1 MGRPLRAAALVALAG
16 AAVLGD
22 AKSPLQPSAAALERA
37 AAHAKANPNV
47 VEKRMWQ
54 WVANNA
60 DKVRGHRRWGRT
72 LDAGTGVDSMS
83 WLCAQPTESIVAAT
97 AADWMVEKME
107 KELQPPCRPVKDE
120 GDPNTL
126 LFGNWFKG
134 DKDQPPLKQHPA
146 YTAAD
151 GFDTV
156 VADYLL
162 GALEHYAAFNE
173 EQLLDMLIGKMNADG
188 LLLFC
193 GRTPFPYAGPEKT
206 KEIYNEAKQLV
217 LETERV
223 RDAAMLLAHQR
234 PYRGPSL
241 LSLLHRLLSPELEL
255 LLLAP
260 AEFPAHWVATAL
272 ERKGLE
278 IVKREVFAG
287 KMNMNCPSLLCSLL
301 LRCPSLASVN
311 VLNCG
316 ECVWD
321 RHQPAAGLGQ
331 KRGKEGERYPA
342 EEQPAGAHQGD
353 QQQSRRPPGSDGQP
367 RGEAGRLLLPHCE
380 EIQGCTGEERAVAVA
395 KTHTARALITI
406 CA

>member
-97 AADWMVEKME
+97 AADWMVEQME

-241 LSLLHRLLSPELEL
+241 LSLPHRLLSPELEL

-260 AEFPAHWVATAL
+260 TEFPAHWVATAL

-278 IVKREVFAG
+278 IVKREIFSG
-287 KMNMNCPSLLCSLL
+287 KMNMNCPSLQYSAPPLPITQRPE
-301 LRCPSLASVN
+301 LRNWACL
-311 VLNCG
+311 
-316 ECVWD
+316 D
-321 RHQPAAGLGQ
+321 RH
-331 KRGKEGERYPA
+331 
-342 EEQPAGAHQGD
+342 
-353 QQQSRRPPGSDGQP
+353 
-367 RGEAGRLLLPHCE
+367 
-380 EIQGCTGEERAVAVA
+380 
-395 KTHTARALITI
+395 
-406 CA
+406 